1 MIKFIIFG
9 VLIFS
14 SLGLWFIFSQLENN
28 VSAPLSLG
36 MQGTSTVIVTH
47 SYNSGIHRYTGYIK
61 LPHSCYDL
69 RLDENGGDP
78 YDRSKYVIILHSS
91 DRMLEQRLCGKI
103 VTRYPFQLVV
113 DGPEDMKVTLKLN
126 GVEMPIELK
135 ETSWVELRGNITTD
149 PKNIIQK

>member
-1 MIKFIIFG
+1 MIKLIIFG

-14 SLGLWFIFSQLENN
+14 SLGLWFIFSQLENK

-36 MQGTSTVIVTH
+36 MMGTSTVIVTH
-47 SYNSGIHRYTGYIK
+47 SYDSGIHRYTGNIK

-69 RLDENGGDP
+69 RLNENGGDP
-78 YDRSKYVIILHSS
+78 YNRSTYVITLHSS
-91 DRMLEQRLCGKI
+91 DRMLEQRLCAKI

-113 DGPEDMKVTLKLN
+113 DGPVDMKATLELN
-126 GVEMPIELK
+126 GVEMPMELK
-135 ETSWVELRGNITTD
+135 ETPWVELRGNITTN